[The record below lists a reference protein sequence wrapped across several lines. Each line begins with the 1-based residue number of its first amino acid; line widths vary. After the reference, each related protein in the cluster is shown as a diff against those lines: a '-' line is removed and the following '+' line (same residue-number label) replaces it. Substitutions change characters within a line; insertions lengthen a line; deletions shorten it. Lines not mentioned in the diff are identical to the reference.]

1 MEPCGRGRLPG
12 SGYRGPTRAGE
23 EARPRLAVAAADTTP
38 ALEEPDEKLQPAAS
52 FHGGEATSTAMA
64 TLYFV
69 LSRRRGSP
77 ESARA
82 PPLAGEEAWS
92 SGGEQGGFC

>member
-1 MEPCGRGRLPG
+1 MGADA
-12 SGYRGPTRAGE
+12 YREAGRAGE

-52 FHGGEATSTAMA
+52 FHCGESTTSTAMA
-64 TLYFV
+64 TVYFV

-82 PPLAGEEAWS
+82 PPLAGEVAWS
-92 SGGEQGGFC
+92 PGGEKGEFC